1 MDKKFVMGI
10 AAMAALTLVS
20 CSSDD
25 LDSFSD
31 NSSKNEAISFDGY
44 LGRSAVAVN
53 GTRGSV
59 ETKETLKTKG
69 FGVFGKYDAGD
80 GKTSDAN
87 FFVNQKVTYSNSK
100 WTYTPLKYWPTQG
113 QINFYAYAPHKEGQT
128 LKESTNTF
136 DFTVEPEAANQI
148 DLLWANATG
157 QIKTNFEGTTKE
169 KVKFLFKH
177 ALSRL
182 GYTVKLSGNYSSD
195 NATFTLKKITLAG
208 SPDETKNAFYKKGT
222 IDLSKTDT
230 KENLSKTNTATG
242 LWTAALD
249 NNKQNFTWFDGSYIV
264 KNSDPKHP
272 TNSEDKDYSDKDYL
286 FVIPQDFSQTKT
298 EEHDVDELY
307 VIVEYNVAYKSESG
321 TPTTTITNKV
331 YKKLPIDLMQGK
343 AYMLNL
349 TIGLPIEFD
358 IDVENVSGVEDW
370 TNNTDNKI
378 TDLPIDSWDDIEHK

>member
-1 MDKKFVMGI
+1 MDKKIFMGI

-53 GTRGSV
+53 GSRGSV

-80 GKTSDAN
+80 GKTSD

-113 QINFYAYAPHKEGQT
+113 KIDFLAYAPHKEGQKLNANT
-128 LKESTNTF
+128 TTF
-136 DFTVEPEAANQI
+136 DFTVAPEAANQI

-182 GYTVKLSGNYSSD
+182 GYTVKLSGNYSSSD
-195 NATFTLKKITLAG
+195 ATFTLKKITLAG
-208 SPDETKNAFYKKGT
+208 SPDEITKAFYTNGT
-222 IDLSKTDT
+222 IDLAKTDT

-242 LWTAALD
+242 LWTATPSAD
-249 NNKQNFTWFDGSYIV
+249 NKQNFTWFKGSYIV
-264 KNSDPKHP
+264 KSSDSKHP
-272 TNSEDKDYSDKDYL
+272 TTSEDKDYL
-286 FVIPQDFSQTKT
+286 FVIPQDFSLTT
-298 EEHDVDELY
+298 ESADKLY
-307 VIVEYNVAYKSESG
+307 VIVVYDVTY
-321 TPTTTITNKV
+321 TTTHTTITNKV
-331 YKKLPIDLMQGK
+331 YKKLPIKFEQGK
-343 AYMLNL
+343 AYMLNF

-358 IDVENVSGVEDW
+358 IDVDTVSGVENWEEVNDVPG
-370 TNNTDNKI
+370 N
-378 TDLPIDSWDDIEHK
+378 IDSWDDIK